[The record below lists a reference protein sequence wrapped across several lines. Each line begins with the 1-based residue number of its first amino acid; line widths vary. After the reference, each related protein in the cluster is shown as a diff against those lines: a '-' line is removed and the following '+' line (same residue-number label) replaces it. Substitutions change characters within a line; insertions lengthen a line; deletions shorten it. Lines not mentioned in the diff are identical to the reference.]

1 MKIKPIGIIHTPYK
15 DPKKVPIQGK
25 FEKSVKGRIELFSKY
40 RPGLKDIEGF
50 SHLILIYYF
59 HRAKKEKILAQPF
72 LEDEIHGIF
81 AIRGPMRPNHIG
93 ISIVKL
99 ERVNSNGL
107 TFSEVDILDKTPLLD
122 IKPFIS
128 YYDTRK
134 NVKNGWLDKHFAK
147 GKLPKR
153 LKKLLS

>member
-1 MKIKPIGIIHTPYK
+1 
-15 DPKKVPIQGK
+15 
-25 FEKSVKGRIELFSKY
+25 
-40 RPGLKDIEGF
+40 
-50 SHLILIYYF
+50 
-59 HRAKKEKILAQPF
+59 
-72 LEDEIHGIF
+72 
-81 AIRGPMRPNHIG
+81 MRPNYIG

-99 ERVNSNGL
+99 EKVADNGL